1 MINISMIWKAFW
13 MMICLKITSTQW
25 FVLIWN
31 IFCNKKSSLFHWE
44 VFHEINVNQT
54 TLKLYTSWMHGK
66 NQHRST
72 IIKHALLRNKCEYQ
86 HSADIFVRNIFNP
99 FHGTGLFLYS
109 PRKAEVS
116 WCFHRALKETS
127 VMKWVKSD
135 LIFTYFLT
143 CISNWR

>member
-72 IIKHALLRNKCEYQ
+72 IIKHALLRNKC
-86 HSADIFVRNIFNP
+86 VNINILQIYLLEISLTHFMALVFFYTP
-99 FHGTGLFLYS
+99 PEKRRFLDVFIGHWKR
-109 PRKAEVS
+109 PVS
-116 WCFHRALKETS
+116 WNGLR
-127 VMKWVKSD
+127 V
-135 LIFTYFLT
+135 I
-143 CISNWR
+143 

>member
-1 MINISMIWKAFW
+1 MIWKAFW

-54 TLKLYTSWMHGK
+54 TLKLYTSWMYGK

-72 IIKHALLRNKCEYQ
+72 IKKHGLLWNKCM
-86 HSADIFVRNIFNP
+86 NINILQIYLLEISLTHYMALVFFCTLP
-99 FHGTGLFLYS
+99 EKRRFLDVFIGHWKR
-109 PRKAEVS
+109 PVS
-116 WCFHRALKETS
+116 WKGLR
-127 VMKWVKSD
+127 V
-135 LIFTYFLT
+135 I
-143 CISNWR
+143 